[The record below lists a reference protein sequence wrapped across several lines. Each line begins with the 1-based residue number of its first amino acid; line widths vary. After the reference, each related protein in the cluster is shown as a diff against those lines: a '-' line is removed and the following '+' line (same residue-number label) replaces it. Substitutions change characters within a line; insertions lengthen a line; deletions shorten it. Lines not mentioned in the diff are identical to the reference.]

1 MAIARSAD
9 TSVSHSCVKDDGGK
23 GQLMLYSRFAI
34 YYVPPEG
41 PLADFSAKWLGWDV
55 MKGRKVPHFNV
66 PGLHDITRA
75 PRKYGFHGTL
85 KPPFKLKEG
94 KTLDA
99 LEIEASNM
107 ARSLAPAVCDG
118 IKLTSLGRFL
128 ALTPFGILDSLQ
140 LVAEACVRDLD
151 EFRASAG
158 EAELARRRKAGL
170 SPRQEALLAQW
181 GYPYVFEE
189 LQFHLTLSGRL
200 PDEELMGW
208 KDLLQGLL
216 PDLPTPFVINQIA
229 LCGERQDGRF
239 ELIHRYPLT
248 G

>member
-1 MAIARSAD
+1 
-9 TSVSHSCVKDDGGK
+9 
-23 GQLMLYSRFAI
+23 MLYSRFAI

-41 PLADFSAKWLGWDV
+41 PLADFGAKWLGWDV
-55 MKGRKVPHFNV
+55 MKGCKVPHFNV
-66 PGLHDITRA
+66 PGLHDITMT

-107 ARSLAPAVCDG
+107 AATLAPAVCDG
-118 IKLTSLGRFL
+118 MKLTQFGRYL
-128 ALTPFGILDSLQ
+128 ALTPFGTLDSLQ
-140 LVAEACVRDLD
+140 LIAEACVRDLD

-189 LQFHLTLSGRL
+189 FQFHLTLSGRL
-200 PDEELMGW
+200 PDEEVSGW
-208 KDLLQGLL
+208 TDLLQGHL
-216 PDLPTPFVINQIA
+216 PVLPTPFVIDQIA

-239 ELIHRYPLT
+239 ELIQRYKLT